1 MVALIYRIRGHKW
14 SPVFKRTQGHILKVI
29 FANNEIAILIDNGYF
44 KQVINQILNIE
55 HKKIDY
61 NKLTKKIASTL
72 KKEIYRI
79 YFYDCPPKVKEDDK
93 SKEMYKNFD
102 KFLKALEHIEK
113 FEIRLGKLVERDN
126 EYVQKGVDVLI
137 TIDLLRIGLK
147 IRNLDVAIITG
158 DADFVPAIK
167 VIKDEG
173 IKVYLFHSE
182 IKRQYADELYSVCD
196 IRYPLNKEFLS
207 DCFMR

>member
-1 MVALIYRIRGHKW
+1 V
-14 SPVFKRTQGHILKVI
+14 
-29 FANNEIAILIDNGYF
+29 NNEIAILIDNGYF
-44 KQVINQILNIE
+44 KQVINQISNIE

-79 YFYDCPPKVKEDDK
+79 YFYDCPPKENEDDK
-93 SKEMYKNFD
+93 SKEMARNF
-102 KFLKALEHIEK
+102 KRFLKALEHIEK
-113 FEIRLGKLVERDN
+113 FEIRLGKLVKRDN
-126 EYVQKGVDVLI
+126 EYVQKGIDVLI

-147 IRNLDVAIITG
+147 IRNVDVAIITG

-182 IKRQYADELYSVCD
+182 NKGQYADELYSICD

-207 DCFMR
+207 DCFINE

>member
-1 MVALIYRIRGHKW
+1 MVACVLLNTGSYIR
-14 SPVFKRTQGHILKVI
+14 VI
-29 FANNEIAILIDNGYF
+29 FVNNEVAILIDNGYF
-44 KQVINQILNIE
+44 KQAINQISNIE

-79 YFYDCPPKVKEDDK
+79 YFYDCAPKEEDENDK
-93 SKEMYKNFD
+93 SREMSRNF
-102 KFLKALEHIEK
+102 KRFLKALEHIEK
-113 FEIRLGKLVERDN
+113 FEIRLGKLVKRDN
-126 EYVQKGVDVLI
+126 KYVQKGVDILL
-137 TIDLLRIGLK
+137 TIDLLRLGFK
-147 IRNLDVAIITG
+147 IRNVDVAIITG

-182 IKRQYADELYSVCD
+182 DKGQYADELYGVCD
-196 IRYPLNKEFLS
+196 VRYPLNKEFLS
-207 DCFMR
+207 DCFMNE